1 MNMNEAELT
10 LVVFI
15 SACLGGLIGY
25 VFRYLQTE
33 EDTPGSDTKSL
44 EERMSENEIIAGIR
58 EPTEY
63 D

>member
-1 MNMNEAELT
+1 MNEAELT